1 MEESAFDAIYIGIY
15 VFIFVIAVTSTI
27 FLYNSISNYSDM
39 AYEFSHKTDN
49 SALIVGSEVQ
59 RNNIINGEEVINYY
73 YNYIKKDKYDASSD
87 AGSNYIVSINL
98 NGKGQTPNL
107 ITDTN
112 LTYKELIQKIG
123 FTNKYLIEYTKQT
136 SDGKA
141 MINISRVTSALNEN
155 GETIEEEIW

>member
-27 FLYNSISNYSDM
+27 FLCNSISNYSDM

-73 YNYIKKDKYDASSD
+73 YNYIKKDKYDGSSD

-112 LTYKELIQKIG
+112 
-123 FTNKYLIEYTKQT
+123 
-136 SDGKA
+136 
-141 MINISRVTSALNEN
+141 
-155 GETIEEEIW
+155 